1 MAHPYGKAYTDVCHT
16 LDHDTDT
23 LLDLL
28 CATHVRVRAARDDDM
43 IDEASTQVLISALA
57 CAQYRVDHMP
67 QMNAITGT
75 VQYTVTK
82 NDRGYT
88 IEKGVTA

>member
-1 MAHPYGKAYTDVCHT
+1 MAHPYGKAYTDLCHT

-28 CATHVRVRAARDDDM
+28 GTTHVRVDDVRDDM